1 MKPVVL
7 FDVNETLLDVA
18 ALDSLFDRLF
28 GDVGVRREWFG
39 QMLQSAFVST
49 ITISYR
55 DFGVL
60 GMSALEMVAARHA
73 VTVSDDDR
81 AELGAGMRQLPPHPE
96 VREAMERLR
105 DAGFRLAT
113 LTNSTLAV
121 SEAQMVNAG
130 LDDLLERKLSADT
143 VRRLKPA
150 PEPYLMA
157 AEQLGVPRASLCL
170 VAAHA
175 WDVAGALHTG
185 LSAAFVARRGQ
196 VLDPSDRQP
205 EIVAPDLAGIADQ
218 LLRDDR

>member
-1 MKPVVL
+1 MRTVVL

-18 ALDSLFDRLF
+18 ALDPLFDRLF
-28 GDVGVRREWFG
+28 GDASVRREWFG
-39 QMLQSAFVST
+39 QMLQTAFVST
-49 ITISYR
+49 ITGAYR

-60 GMSALEMVAARHA
+60 GMSALEMVATRRD
-73 VTVSDDDR
+73 VTVGDDDR
-81 AELGAGMRQLPPHPE
+81 AALGAGMRLLPPHPE
-96 VREAMERLR
+96 VRGAMEQLR

-121 SEAQMVNAG
+121 SEAQMASAG

-157 AEQLGVPRASLCL
+157 AEQLGVPRESLCL

-175 WDVAGALHTG
+175 WDIAGALHAG
-185 LSAAFVARRGQ
+185 LAAAFVARRGQ
-196 VLDPSDRQP
+196 VLDPSDLQP
-205 EIVAPDLAGIADQ
+205 GIVAPDLRGIAEQ
-218 LLRDDR
+218 LIATMA